1 MSDPVTIEKSEVGP
15 LCISTFC
22 KLFSRKS
29 LSCSI
34 LPLAVTP
41 KTSSFDVFIGYQ
53 FFVLSKFGHGGARE
67 HFVQKLKKNVF
78 SLKNN
83 FFTNFFIANNVK
95 CSKYNEK
102 WNRIFKPRNL

>member
-41 KTSSFDVFIGYQ
+41 KTSSFDVFIG
-53 FFVLSKFGHGGARE
+53 SKFSNLGAG
-67 HFVQKLKKNVF
+67 KLNCILPVVR
-78 SLKNN
+78 L
-83 FFTNFFIANNVK
+83 
-95 CSKYNEK
+95 
-102 WNRIFKPRNL
+102 L